1 MSGKKTNYN
10 NGDLVRIIRHGTM
23 SLALIKSDKGAY
35 IREMPT
41 KDLETYTHPK
51 YENIIEH
58 IEGKCGLVVYVSNN
72 KLGQP
77 LGYRILLEGRE
88 LFCKAVIANKYL
100 ELVGATHHESG
111 GPSEI

>member
-1 MSGKKTNYN
+1 M
-10 NGDLVRIIRHGTM
+10 RIIRHGTM

-111 GPSEI
+111 GPSKI